1 MAKKMTDAEVGALVA
16 RRRDDAVNFTRTEFQ
31 QARQEALRFYRG
43 DPLGD
48 EVEGASSVISRDVM
62 EAIEAMLPGLIRPF
76 VSGDETVRF
85 EPKGP
90 EDEEGA
96 KQSTE
101 YVNYLFNSNDESFLL
116 LYNGMKDGLLQRLGV
131 ARVDIEDDERADVET
146 YQGLD
151 EAAYT
156 ALMQDEVEPVGEPML
171 DPMSGLISVQVR
183 RVSMVRKIVT
193 SPVAPDEFLF
203 DRQLA
208 SMDRG
213 TFFGQRV
220 RRPVFELIDMGLPK
234 DKCMRLSEGDD
245 LAALDD
251 ERLERFRE
259 DGWGSESNPD
269 QLTREVWVTDCF
281 IRMDADGDGYPEWR
295 RVVLGGSAS
304 EVLLNEPVD
313 GHPFVAW
320 TPIPI
325 PHKFVGLSIFDVVR
339 ELQLIKTALW
349 RETLDNLYLHNRPQ
363 REVVE
368 GQVNIDDLLNP
379 RVGGVIRVK
388 APNMVQTNQVP
399 SIVGNTMPM
408 IEYADTVREARTGST
423 RYNQGM
429 DADSL
434 NKTATGI
441 SAIMTA
447 AQQRLELIARQFAE
461 QFMKRLFRR
470 YLELI
475 CKNPDMAKVVRLRG
489 QWVPVDP
496 RSWKSSYDMSIA
508 VGLGTG
514 DKTQIVG
521 QLMQLLQID
530 QQIIMMQGGPNGPL
544 VTLQNLYEKLKRIA
558 EAMGLK
564 GIENYYTEPGAD
576 GEPQQPEG
584 PSPEQ
589 MAAEAQQQS
598 DAAKLEAESAKAQL
612 QAQVELQKA
621 QLQAET
627 QLEIERMKAE
637 VQLAIAGGQQDLEGA
652 RLEREGEREEAVK
665 ADAADGKAQIQ
676 ALAAAIERLSRP
688 RTKVPVRDPETGLLM
703 AIREID
709 EEEPEG
715 EGVADGDQQ

>member
-1 MAKKMTDAEVGALVA
+1 MPKKMTDAEVGSFVA

-31 QARQEALRFYRG
+31 RARQEALRFYRG

-62 EAIEAMLPGLIRPF
+62 EAIEAMLPGLIKPF

-96 KQSTE
+96 KQATE
-101 YVNYLFNSNDESFLL
+101 YCNYLFNSNDDGFGL
-116 LYNGMKDGLLQRLGV
+116 LYSAMKDGLLQRIGV
-131 ARVDIEDDERADVET
+131 SRVDIEEDERADVET
-146 YQGLD
+146 YQGLSD
-151 EAAYT
+151 EEYA
-156 ALMQDEVEPVGEPML
+156 ALMADEVEPVGEAVR
-171 DPMSGLISVQVR
+171 DEQGLIFCQVR
-183 RVSMVRKIVT
+183 RKSMARVIRAT
-193 SPVAPDEFLF
+193 PVAPDEFLF

-213 TFFGQRV
+213 TFFAQRAK
-220 RRPVFELIDMGLPK
+220 RPVFELIDMGLPK
-234 DKCMRLSEGDD
+234 DKCLKLSEGDD

-251 ERLERFRE
+251 ERLERFAE
-259 DGWGSESNPD
+259 DGWTEANNDDP
-269 QLTREVWVTDCF
+269 LTREVWVTDCF
-281 IRMDADGDGYPEWR
+281 IRIDADGDGYPEWR
-295 RVVLGGSAS
+295 RVVLGGVGSN
-304 EVLLNEPVD
+304 VLLNEPVD
-313 GHPFVAW
+313 DHPFVAW

-379 RVGGVIRVK
+379 RVGGIIRVK
-388 APNMVQTNQVP
+388 QPGMIRENQLN

-461 QFMKRLFRR
+461 QYMKRLFRR
-470 YLELI
+470 MLELV

-489 QWVPVDP
+489 TWVPVDP
-496 RSWKSSYDMSIA
+496 RAWKTGYDMSIA

-514 DKTQIVG
+514 DKSQIIG

-530 QQIIMMQGGPNGPL
+530 QQIVMLQGGANGPII
-544 VTLQNLYEKLKRIA
+544 TLPNIYEKLKRIA

-564 GIENYYTEPGAD
+564 GIENYYTEPPREEEGQ
-576 GEPQQPEG
+576 PQQPEG
-584 PSPEQ
+584 PSPEEMAMQAEQQKMQMQAEADAAKAQ
-589 MAAEAQQQS
+589 MAAET
-598 DAAKLEAESAKAQL
+598 ERYKAD
-612 QAQVELQKA
+612 
-621 QLQAET
+621 LQAET
-627 QLEIERMKAE
+627 ERYKADLDAQ
-637 VQLAIAGGQQDLEGA
+637 VKLAIAGQQADLQGA
-652 RLEREGEREEAVK
+652 QMDREIERAETEKAEKEAAPK
-665 ADAADGKAQIQ
+665 GDPETAAQIKM
-676 ALAAAIERLSRP
+676 LSEMVARMAGP
-688 RTKVPVRDPETGLLM
+688 KRRVPVRDESGLVIAM
-703 AIREID
+703 D
-709 EEEPEG
+709 EMPMPEG
-715 EGVADGDQQ
+715 GDDE